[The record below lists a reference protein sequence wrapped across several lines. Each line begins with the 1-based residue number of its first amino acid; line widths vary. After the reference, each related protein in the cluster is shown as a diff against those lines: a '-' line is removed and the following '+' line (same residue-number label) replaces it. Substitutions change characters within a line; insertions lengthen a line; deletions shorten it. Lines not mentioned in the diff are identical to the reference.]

1 MELLV
6 GDMYGNKKSIIIIA
20 PLAYPSL
27 TITVII
33 IISILGVMDVV
44 NVMSMNAILSEVFT

>member
-20 PLAYPSL
+20 PPAYPSL

>member
-1 MELLV
+1 MEFLV

-20 PLAYPSL
+20 PPAYPSL

-44 NVMSMNAILSEVFT
+44 HVMSISVILLEVFT